1 MAGNTKPFSLL
12 EPEVIITVNEEVR
25 ILNGVFL
32 SSVGV
37 IICMLYKLNHA
48 PLLLLALCVQYIR
61 NLDKIYSALLASEIL
76 KGRCILI
83 LVKNDSYLSIH
94 SKSQFSV

>member
-25 ILNGVFL
+25 ILSGVFL

-37 IICMLYKLNHA
+37 ILCMVYKPSHA
-48 PLLLLALCVQYIR
+48 PLLL
-61 NLDKIYSALLASEIL
+61 
-76 KGRCILI
+76 
-83 LVKNDSYLSIH
+83 
-94 SKSQFSV
+94 